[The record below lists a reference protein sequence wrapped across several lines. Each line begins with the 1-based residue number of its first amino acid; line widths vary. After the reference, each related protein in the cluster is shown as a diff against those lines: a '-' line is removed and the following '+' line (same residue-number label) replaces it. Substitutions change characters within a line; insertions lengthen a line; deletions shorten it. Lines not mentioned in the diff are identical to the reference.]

1 MTENVRRLKDPLGV
15 THTIRRRT
23 PPRRKDDVPEWERD
37 ALGDDASGGN
47 GKNGENGSSTTITTT
62 LNPWSQIAIMLISA
76 LSFIAAFA
84 WNGTVTAFLDQ
95 KFGTD
100 RDFKVHL
107 VYAVCVT
114 IVAAVAIY
122 YIVKYTDVWISEQQE
137 EENIIG
143 G

>member
-1 MTENVRRLKDPLGV
+1 
-15 THTIRRRT
+15 
-23 PPRRKDDVPEWERD
+23 
-37 ALGDDASGGN
+37 
-47 GKNGENGSSTTITTT
+47 
-62 LNPWSQIAIMLISA
+62 MLISA

-84 WNGTVTAFLDQ
+84 WNETIKAFLDQ

-107 VYAVCVT
+107 IYAVCVT